1 MALNGASVP
10 LWLELCIDFRQ
21 FLACPGLEASHKRQ
35 IIAASGNRVSAMKG
49 YTAALS
55 TGEAIHYIDRKRWF
69 WSLSVFY
76 PLQPFIGIWLHSETG
91 NQAWL
96 LLPLFLGYVAA
107 PILDWILGEDRNNPP
122 DEVVQQLDRDYYYRF
137 LTYAV
142 VPLHFLTLFGAA
154 WWAGTQSLH
163 WWAFLGLAVVAG
175 ITSGL
180 GINTGHELGHK
191 KSRFE
196 RWLAKIVLAV
206 PVYGHFWIEHNRG
219 HHRDVSTPEDPA
231 SARMGESIYRFS
243 RREIPGAFQRAWSIE
258 KERLARRG
266 RSVWNADNQILHSMS
281 LSAAIQLGLL
291 IAFGWK
297 MIPFLAV
304 HNIFAWWQL
313 TSANYV
319 EHYGLL
325 RQKDANGKYE
335 RCQPHHSWNSNHIFS
350 NLVLFHLERH
360 SDHHAHPLRR
370 YQSLRNFDD
379 LPTLP
384 YGYFGAY
391 LLSYVPW
398 LWYRVMDRRLLALPH
413 VGGDLDRINI
423 DPRKKQAIHRKYGRH
438 DNAEPTE
445 GYADD

>member
-1 MALNGASVP
+1 
-10 LWLELCIDFRQ
+10 
-21 FLACPGLEASHKRQ
+21 
-35 IIAASGNRVSAMKG
+35 MKG

-55 TGEAIHYIDRKRWF
+55 SGEAIHYIDRKRWF
-69 WSLSVFY
+69 WLLSVIY
-76 PLQPFIGIWLHSETG
+76 PLQPFAGIWLHSTTG

-96 LLPLFLGYVAA
+96 LLPLFTGYVVA
-107 PILDWILGEDRNNPP
+107 PVLDWLLGEDLNNPP
-122 DEVVQQLDRDYYYRF
+122 EEVVPQLDRDYYYRL
-137 LTYAV
+137 LTFAV
-142 VPLHFLTLFGAA
+142 VPLHFLSLIGAA
-154 WWAGTQSLH
+154 WWAGTQSLD

-196 RWLAKIVLAV
+196 RTLAKIVLAV

-231 SARMGESIYRFS
+231 SSRLGESIYRFAG
-243 RREIPGAFQRAWSIE
+243 REIPGAFLRAWDIE
-258 KERLARRG
+258 KERLRR
-266 RSVWNADNQILHSMS
+266 REKPLWTPDNQILQSMS
-281 LSAAIQLGLL
+281 LAAVLQLGLL
-291 IAFGWK
+291 AVFGWK
-297 MIPFLAV
+297 MLPFLAV

-313 TSANYV
+313 TSANYI

-325 RQKDANGKYE
+325 RVRDATGKYE

-370 YQSLRNFDD
+370 YQSLRHFDD

-384 YGYFGAY
+384 NGYFGSY

-398 LWYRVMDRRLLALPH
+398 LWFRVMDKRLLALPH
-413 VGGDLDRINI
+413 VAGDLDRVNI
-423 DPRKKQAIHRKYGRH
+423 EPARKAAIYRKYG
-438 DNAEPTE
+438 PTE
-445 GYADD
+445 NAGAPAE